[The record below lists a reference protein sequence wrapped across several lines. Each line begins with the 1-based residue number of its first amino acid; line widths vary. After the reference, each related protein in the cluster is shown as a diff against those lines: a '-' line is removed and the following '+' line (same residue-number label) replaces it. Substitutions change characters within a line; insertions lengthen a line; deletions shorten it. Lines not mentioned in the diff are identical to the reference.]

1 MEDKYVKDRMH
12 NELNKVFL
20 AKEAEINDR
29 KSKIWVYSPDKFLT
43 STLNTFYQVEK
54 NSGMVDQ
61 QVEENKMKNSL
72 NFDDNLERD
81 IKKKVSDMT
90 LNYQTQLNL
99 KKDLKLKRIQVSK
112 SLIQSQIRSARESL
126 EQAQKLRKEAKE

>member
-1 MEDKYVKDRMH
+1 
-12 NELNKVFL
+12 
-20 AKEAEINDR
+20 
-29 KSKIWVYSPDKFLT
+29 
-43 STLNTFYQVEK
+43 
-54 NSGMVDQ
+54 MVDQ

-99 KKDLKLKRIQVSK
+99 KKNLKLKRIQVSK

-126 EQAQKLRKEAKE
+126 EQAQKLRKVAKE

>member
-1 MEDKYVKDRMH
+1 
-12 NELNKVFL
+12 
-20 AKEAEINDR
+20 
-29 KSKIWVYSPDKFLT
+29 
-43 STLNTFYQVEK
+43 
-54 NSGMVDQ
+54 MVDQ

>member
-1 MEDKYVKDRMH
+1 
-12 NELNKVFL
+12 
-20 AKEAEINDR
+20 
-29 KSKIWVYSPDKFLT
+29 
-43 STLNTFYQVEK
+43 
-54 NSGMVDQ
+54 MVDQ

-112 SLIQSQIRSARESL
+112 SLIQSQIRSARESF